1 MTERKSK
8 TLQIAPLLLKIHHY
22 INTSLQP
29 INLEKEHSTLK
40 YNEKLIY
47 QKHIQNLD
55 SILLL
60 LQETEQMIVD
70 EIKDV

>member
-1 MTERKSK
+1 MADK
-8 TLQIAPLLLKIHHY
+8 TRILQVAPLLLKIHHY

-40 YNEKLIY
+40 YNQKIVY
-47 QKHIQNLD
+47 QKQIDNLD

-60 LQETEQMIVD
+60 LKETE
-70 EIKDV
+70 